1 MRPVGFDVIQPDLE
15 RVEELG
21 REDGY
26 ERLRVHTLRGPVDM
40 RLYRAPG
47 ARAAALLVGGVGGG
61 FDSPARDL
69 YANLGTELGGAGIG
83 VLRVRFRDST
93 HLAEATHD
101 VLAGVSLLHAQ
112 GARRI
117 GLVGHSFGG
126 AVVIAAAVA
135 APVVKTV
142 VCLATQS
149 YGTDCVGQLAPR
161 SILLLHGDADEVLP
175 PVCSLTVAANAR
187 EPKEV
192 VLLRGAGHVLD
203 EAADEVHRRTRDW
216 LRHHLVAADFSGSG

>member
-1 MRPVGFDVIQPDLE
+1 MRPAGFDVIQPDLE
-15 RVEELG
+15 GVDELG

-26 ERLRVHTLRGPVDM
+26 DRLRVRTLRGSVDM

-47 ARAAALLVGGVGGG
+47 AHAAALLVGGVGGG

-69 YANLGTELGGAGIG
+69 YARLGGELSEAGMA

-101 VLAGVSLLHAQ
+101 VLAGVSLLHRD
-112 GARRI
+112 GATRI

-126 AVVIAAAVA
+126 AVAIAAAAA

-149 YGTDCVGQLAPR
+149 YGADCVQQLAPR
-161 SILLLHGDADEVLP
+161 PLLLIHGDADEILP
-175 PVCSLTVAANAR
+175 PVCSLTVAANAG

-192 VLLRGAGHVLD
+192 VLLQGAGHVLD
-203 EAADEVHRRTRDW
+203 EAADEVYRRTLDW
-216 LRHHLVAADFSGSG
+216 LRRHLHAA